1 MDGKEEWEGTA
12 TELLEALSELP
23 SVNEKDKAW
32 PKRPNTLTRRLNN
45 LKSAL
50 ADYGI
55 KVQTAEDYR
64 TATQKTILLR
74 RVENL
79 SSLSSYRHKSS
90 NIKALGND
98 DIMTISDD
106 NGKISSFLEPLKNLA
121 CDANDANDAIFPT
134 FQKSNKP
141 DWEVWET

>member
-1 MDGKEEWEGTA
+1 MGEAFLQAYRKNIAGAVEEAVINDVVGAAIVEFMDGKDEWQGTA
-12 TELLEALSELP
+12 SELLEVLNELP
-23 SVNEKDKAW
+23 SVNENDKAW

-98 DIMTISDD
+98 DIMTINDD
-106 NGKISSFLEPLKNLA
+106 
-121 CDANDANDAIFPT
+121 
-134 FQKSNKP
+134 
-141 DWEVWET
+141 